1 MIVVRVELWSAIDGR
16 KTELA
21 RMHIANDGQATIANP
36 RLGDYQGET
45 FVGRDAATLDKGRV
59 SKRGAVR
66 GWRRHDFHIWNL
78 VAAML
83 ADMGYRQGRR
93 DA

>member
-1 MIVVRVELWSAIDGR
+1 MIVVRVELWSAVDGS

-21 RMHIANDGQATIANP
+21 RMHIANDGRATQQNP
-36 RLGDYQGET
+36 RLGDYMGET
-45 FVGRDAATLDKGRV
+45 FVGRSADALNQGRV

-78 VAAML
+78 VRAML
-83 ADMGYRQGRR
+83 DDMGYRQGRR
-93 DA
+93 

>member
-16 KTELA
+16 RTERA
-21 RMHIANDGQATIANP
+21 RRHIANDGRATVANP
-36 RLGDYQGET
+36 HLGDYQGET
-45 FVGRDAATLDKGRV
+45 FVGRDSVALDKGRV

-66 GWRRHDFHIWNL
+66 GWRRHDFHVWNL

-83 ADMGYRQGRR
+83 ADMGYRQGQR
-93 DA
+93 